1 MYQAVVTFPVAC
13 VEGTMEWSHRLD
25 DLRRFVPFVWMSAS
39 TMLVT
44 GTIMLL
50 FSPRFIFLGY
60 QDAWSVAMGLKELIF
75 LMMVFFSFG
84 YGRMLAYGLRV
95 APDAAGMSEERSRA
109 FVRMQQFHRIN
120 TALAILA
127 ILLAASLS

>member
-1 MYQAVVTFPVAC
+1 
-13 VEGTMEWSHRLD
+13 
-25 DLRRFVPFVWMSAS
+25 
-39 TMLVT
+39 
-44 GTIMLL
+44 
-50 FSPRFIFLGY
+50 
-60 QDAWSVAMGLKELIF
+60 
-75 LMMVFFSFG
+75 
-84 YGRMLAYGLRV
+84 V